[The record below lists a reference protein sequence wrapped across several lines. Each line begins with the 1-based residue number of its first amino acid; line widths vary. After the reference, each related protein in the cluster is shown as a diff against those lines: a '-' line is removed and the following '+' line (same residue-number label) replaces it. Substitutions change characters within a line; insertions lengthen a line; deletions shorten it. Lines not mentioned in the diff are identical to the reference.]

1 MQAAASKRSARA
13 RATVVLPA
21 PGIPTIKITSGGGG
35 TTRRLAR
42 RRGAADR
49 APSPVKTVRP
59 PSSYCEVMFDPRGYR
74 RQPRCRPC
82 QPVHRAVIE
91 QECRLVELA
100 AHWANLNHSAD
111 RSRTE

>member
-21 PGIPTIKITSGGGG
+21 PGIPTIKITSGAGD

-59 PSSYCEVMFDPRGYR
+59 SSYCEVMFDPRGLR
-74 RQPRCRPC
+74 VAATLSPVSTRAPGGDRARVPVGRAGGALGQPQPFGRPK
-82 QPVHRAVIE
+82 Q
-91 QECRLVELA
+91 
-100 AHWANLNHSAD
+100 D
-111 RSRTE
+111 